1 MGRHE
6 PLTSLALGRSPYDD
20 VVEGEGEADSQE
32 PTREYDAH
40 GRVVNE
46 DSKKMNKDIIR
57 AHNEVM
63 LVIGVAEQDPSASSR
78 LVANSTELYNDYENI
93 TGKRFLRL
101 GRVLVITG
109 IWGIHGVRQRI
120 LVYKEAARFP
130 FLDLIQREALAHTT
144 SQLLFAGM
152 PSFFSAWSLQWYS
165 RASELFRQNVW
176 VRAFISHVRFHLQI
190 YVAMQRLD
198 LIPGSRWFPSLDFF
212 IPFSRSSPFT
222 APPPLGSPGAQTLSE
237 WTGKM
242 AMNLAPYAGY
252 YLIGCAWDILS
263 YIIRRQVHKNL
274 PHPWPSSISSSQ
286 ALAPISSPRRQS
298 LPESPTLGD
307 ADREI
312 RHTHVPEVDTDFAA
326 TNGEGVGEPLP
337 VGTIRRQ
344 GTFSSRGGDDYA
356 TDEEDPEMV
365 NPTLISFDVDTSEST
380 EPPAGVWSAEL
391 RPSNSSDSRA
401 NQKEAPRYVVNTL
414 TTLPSLLAGDIL
426 TSSLTHLFL
435 TPFDILAFRAMARA
449 FSLKF
454 GLPVSHMFEVSLA
467 DGLATRMIVNLLQA
481 EVLKFVV
488 SFGAWAMITGVAQRF
503 HVTDE
508 EWKEYQL
515 GIEQLVDEIIEDE
528 EQEASSRA
536 EAVDTSR
543 SS

>member
-20 VVEGEGEADSQE
+20 VVEGEGEANSQE
-32 PTREYDAH
+32 PTREYDEH

-46 DSKKMNKDIIR
+46 GSKRMNKDIIR

-63 LVIGVAEQDPSASSR
+63 LVIGVAEQDPGGPSSSVGDTTR
-78 LVANSTELYNDYENI
+78 LHNEYENST
-93 TGKRFLRL
+93 GRHFLRL
-101 GRVLVITG
+101 GRVLVVAG
-109 IWGIHGVRQRI
+109 IWGVHGVRQRI
-120 LVYKEAARFP
+120 LVYKSAARFP
-130 FLDLIQREALAHTT
+130 FLDLMQREIRTHSA

-165 RASELFRQNVW
+165 RTSET
-176 VRAFISHVRFHLQI
+176 VRDKFWLRAIISHIRFHLQI

-198 LIPGSRWFPSLDFF
+198 LIPGSRWFPSLKFF
-212 IPFSRSSPFT
+212 IPFSSASPFI
-222 APPPLGSPGAQTLSE
+222 ALPPLGSSGARTVSE
-237 WTGKM
+237 WVGKI
-242 AMNLAPYAGY
+242 AISLAPYAGY
-252 YLIGCAWDILS
+252 WLIGCAWDLFS
-263 YIIRRQVHKNL
+263 YFIRRKVHKNI
-274 PHPWPSSISSSQ
+274 PHPWPSSITSLR
-286 ALAPISSPRRQS
+286 ALVPISTPRRQS
-298 LPESPTLGD
+298 FPESPTLGD
-307 ADREI
+307 NDREI
-312 RHTHVPEVDTDFAA
+312 RHTQAPEADADSPA

-380 EPPAGVWSAEL
+380 EPPAGIWSAEL
-391 RPSNSSDSRA
+391 RPSNSGDPRTQ
-401 NQKEAPRYVVNTL
+401 QKEAPKYVVNTL
-414 TTLPSLLAGDIL
+414 TSLPSLLAGDIL
-426 TSSLTHLFL
+426 TSSLTHILL
-435 TPFDILAFRAMARA
+435 TPLDILAFRAMARS

-454 GLPVSHMFEVSLA
+454 GLPTGHMFEISLA
-467 DGLATRMIVNLLQA
+467 DGPVTRMMLNLFQA
-481 EVLKFVV
+481 EVLKFLI
-488 SFGAWAMITGVAQRF
+488 SAEAWAFVTGVAHRF

-515 GIEQLVDEIIEDE
+515 QIERAMEAE
-528 EQEASSRA
+528 EAEPA
-536 EAVDTSR
+536 EAADTAQ